1 MDINENTYDCRKPQL
16 LFKHNTSK
24 NIKFITRESLNKN
37 IYDTRGRQL
46 RDLRI
51 SITDRCNFRCSY
63 CMPKEVFN
71 HSYKFFHHDQLL
83 SFEEIERL
91 AKIFVSLGVKKI
103 HLTGGEPLLRQG
115 VENLI
120 ERLSTILEI
129 DLALTTNG
137 MLLEKKAHLLRDAG
151 LKRITVS
158 LDSLDSKVFEKMND
172 VGVSVDHVL
181 SGIEAAEAVGFKP
194 IKINMVVKR
203 GINDQ
208 SIVPMARHFRRSGHI
223 VRFIEYMDVGHTNG
237 WKMEDVVPAS
247 ELIALID
254 EQFPLEPMNS
264 IYPGE
269 VANRWRYRDGNG
281 EIGIIASVTQPF
293 CGDCT
298 RLRLSPEGSLYTCL
312 FATSGYDLRKVI
324 RNGATDKEIISKIS
338 KLWHSRNDRYSEI
351 RSNKTIKMPKIE
363 MSYIGG

>member
-1 MDINENTYDCRKPQL
+1 MDKYENTDDCRKTQL
-16 LFKHNTSK
+16 QFKHNTSK
-24 NIKFITRESLNKN
+24 NIKFITRESLNKS
-37 IYDTRGRQL
+37 IHDTRGRQL

-51 SITDRCNFRCSY
+51 SITDRCNFRCTY

-71 HSYKFFHHDQLL
+71 HSYKFLHHDQLL

-103 HLTGGEPLLRQG
+103 RLTGGEPLLRQG
-115 VENLI
+115 VEDLI
-120 ERLSTILEI
+120 ERLSTIPEI

-158 LDSLDSKVFEKMND
+158 LDSLDSKIFEKMND

-181 SGIEAAEAVGFKP
+181 SGIEAADTAGFKP

-208 SIVPMARHFRRSGHI
+208 SIVPMAHYFRGNGHI
-223 VRFIEYMDVGHTNG
+223 IRFIEYMDVGHTNG

-247 ELIALID
+247 EIIALID
-254 EQFPLEPMNS
+254 EQFPIEPMNS
-264 IYPGE
+264 VYPGE
-269 VANRWRYRDGNG
+269 VANRWRYRDGSG

-293 CGDCT
+293 CRDCT

-312 FATSGYDLRKVI
+312 FATSGYDLRKLI
-324 RNGATDKEIISKIS
+324 RNGATDKEIISEVS
-338 KLWHSRNDRYSEI
+338 KLWRSRDDHYSEE
-351 RSNKTIKMPKIE
+351 RSNETIKLPKIE